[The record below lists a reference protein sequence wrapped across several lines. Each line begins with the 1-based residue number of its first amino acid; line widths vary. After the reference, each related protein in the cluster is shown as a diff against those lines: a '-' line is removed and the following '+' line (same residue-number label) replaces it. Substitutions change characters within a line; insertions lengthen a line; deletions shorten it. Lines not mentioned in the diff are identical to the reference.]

1 MEVRISESWRNVL
14 SEEFE
19 KDYFRQLIQ
28 FVKEEYK
35 TQKVF
40 PPGPQI
46 FRAFDECSFED
57 LKVVILGQDPYH
69 TPGVAHGLAFSASE
83 GQRIPPSLLNI
94 YKELK
99 SDLGIEIPK
108 SPDLS
113 RWAKQGVLLMNATLT
128 VRSGLAGSHQKKGWE
143 TFTDSVIKIISD
155 KKENVVFILWGSYAQ
170 KKEELI
176 DSSKHFVIK
185 SVHPSPLSADR
196 GFFGSKP
203 FSKANQ
209 YLKEHNKDEIS
220 W

>member
-1 MEVRISESWRNVL
+1 MNIKISESWKKVL
-14 SEEFE
+14 QEEFD
-19 KDYFRQLIQ
+19 KPYFIELVEFI
-28 FVKEEYK
+28 KTEYQ
-35 TQKVF
+35 TQKIF

-69 TPGVAHGLAFSASE
+69 TPGVANGLAFSARD
-83 GQRIPPSLLNI
+83 GQKVPPSLQNI

-108 SPDLS
+108 SPDLT

-128 VRSGLAGSHQKKGWE
+128 VRAGLAGSHQKKGWE
-143 TFTDSVIKIISD
+143 TFTNAVIKIISD
-155 KKENVVFILWGSYAQ
+155 QKENIVFILWGAYAQ
-170 KKEELI
+170 NKGELI
-176 DSSKHFVIK
+176 DSNKHFVIK
-185 SVHPSPLSADR
+185 SPHPSPFSADR

-203 FSKANQ
+203 FSKTNK
-209 YLKEHNKDEIS
+209 YLELHSEKGVQ

>member
-1 MEVRISESWRNVL
+1 MEVKISESWKRVL
-14 SEEFE
+14 SDEFE

-46 FRAFDECSFED
+46 FRAFNECSFED

-128 VRSGLAGSHQKKGWE
+128 VRAGLAGSHQKKGWE
-143 TFTDSVIKIISD
+143 TFTDAVIKIISE

-170 KKEELI
+170 RKEELI
-176 DSSKHFVIK
+176 DTSKHLVIK

-203 FSKANQ
+203 FSKTNQ
-209 YLKEHNKDEIS
+209 YLKEHNKDGIS